1 MTKNQIEI
9 ESKWSSVFVGVFLAA
24 VTALMLGIVEKTEMT
39 SGIDQVLV
47 IISGMTI
54 IAALSAFKRV
64 GTQIP
69 ASAFSGMDISFNET
83 WISETLSTE
92 TQSPNILVNNK
103 TYQVYLQSP
112 PWDLTLDRLVGM
124 DNSLA
129 LAKLRLEIEREL
141 RRIAYQNEIDIGS
154 RPIGVLRLAEELVSK
169 ELIPAIWLGGLKE
182 IISVCNQA
190 VHGIEVSD
198 EVAASVVRVGRQL
211 LEKICLLSEKQEEI

>member
-69 ASAFSGMDISFNET
+69 ASAYSGMDISFNET

-92 TQSPNILVNNK
+92 TQSPNILVNK
-103 TYQVYLQSP
+103 TYQLYLQPS
-112 PWDLTLDRLVGM
+112 PWDVSLDRLVGT